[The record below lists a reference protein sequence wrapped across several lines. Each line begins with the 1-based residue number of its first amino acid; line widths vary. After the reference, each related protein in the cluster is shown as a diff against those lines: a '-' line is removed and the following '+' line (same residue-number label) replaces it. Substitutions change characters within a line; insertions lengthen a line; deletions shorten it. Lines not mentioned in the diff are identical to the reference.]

1 MQDTAL
7 PWLVLQ
13 LTHSP
18 VYVGLLVFARYAPFM
33 VFGLFSGA
41 LADRF
46 DNRRV
51 VIVTQASSMVV
62 AAGLA
67 VLAFS
72 GVHQLWPYF
81 VLAFLG
87 GAALVFDAPNRHALT
102 FQLVGRDELPNA
114 VALNS
119 SLFNAGRVVG
129 PALGGVLIAAFGVGW
144 CFAINAGSFLA
155 VLAGLLLMRSTE
167 LFPLDRGVVGTKTG
181 AAIRE
186 GFAYVWRSPQV
197 KLVLAITI
205 VVSATGFNF
214 RVLLPV
220 LASGTLHA
228 GAEVFGVLFA
238 CFGAGA
244 LLGALGAAALGRASW
259 KALILGSAG
268 FSGAMLLL
276 APVRNAVIAGALL
289 FVIGFCFSTWTAN
302 SQSILQLTAPD
313 RLRGRVLGLYLF
325 AFAGLAPIG
334 GLLAGWL
341 ADVGGTQLAFAVA
354 GAAGLTVTAL
364 AVAQARGWRLPS
376 RKPPLV
382 PVVED
387 PPELV
392 ARRPTPSG
400 RHRSRPS
407 PTALAASPAW
417 QLVRPCFSKYCWW

>member
-1 MQDTAL
+1 VTAALLALNSRTFSSLRKHRNYRLFFSGQLVSVSGTWMQDTAL

-33 VFGLFSGA
+33 AFGLFSGA

-51 VIVTQASSMVV
+51 VIVTQASSMLI

-67 VLAFS
+67 VLALS
-72 GVHQLWPYF
+72 GVDQLWPYF

-87 GAALVFDAPNRHALT
+87 GSALVFDAPNRHALT

-129 PALGGVLIAAFGVGW
+129 PAVGGVLIAAVGVGW
-144 CFAINAGSFLA
+144 CFAVNAGSFLA
-155 VLAGLLLMRSTE
+155 VLAGLLLMRSSE
-167 LFPLDRGVVGTKTG
+167 LFSLDRGLVSTKTG

-186 GFAYVWRSPQV
+186 GLAYVWRSPQL
-197 KLVLAITI
+197 KLVLGITI

-220 LASGTLHA
+220 LASGTLRA

-259 KALILGSAG
+259 KALILGAAG
-268 FSGAMLLL
+268 FSSGMLLL
-276 APVRNAVIAGALL
+276 APVRSAVVAAVLL

-313 RLRGRVLGLYLF
+313 RLRGRVLSLYLF
-325 AFAGLAPIG
+325 AFAGLSPVGA
-334 GLLAGWL
+334 LLAGWL
-341 ADVGGTQLAFAVA
+341 ADIGGTELAFAVA
-354 GAAGLTVTAL
+354 GLAGLTVTAL
-364 AVAQARGWRLPS
+364 AVAQSRGWRLPS

-382 PVVED
+382 PAVEE
-387 PPELV
+387 PP
-392 ARRPTPSG
+392 T
-400 RHRSRPS
+400 
-407 PTALAASPAW
+407 
-417 QLVRPCFSKYCWW
+417 

>member
-1 MQDTAL
+1 VTAALLALNSRTFSSLRKHRNYRLYFTGQIISVSGTWMQDTAL

-18 VYVGLLVFARYAPFM
+18 VYVGLLVFARYSPFLL
-33 VFGLFSGA
+33 FGLFSGA

-51 VIVTQASSMVV
+51 VIVTQASSMLV
-62 AAGLA
+62 AGGLA

-72 GVHQLWPYF
+72 GVDQVWPYF

-129 PALGGVLIAAFGVGW
+129 PAVGGVLIAAFGVAW

-155 VLAGLLLMRSTE
+155 VLTALLLMRPTE
-167 LFPLDRGVVGTKTG
+167 LFSLDRGPAGTKTG

-186 GFAYVWRSPQV
+186 GFAYVWASPQL

-205 VVSATGFNF
+205 IVSSTGFNF

-220 LASGTLHA
+220 LASDTLHA

-276 APVRNAVIAGALL
+276 APIHSAALAALIL

-325 AFAGLAPIG
+325 AFAGLSPVG

-341 ADVGGTQLAFAVA
+341 ADVGGTELAFAVA

-364 AVAQARGWRLPS
+364 AFAQARGWRMPS

-382 PVVED
+382 PVVEE
-387 PPELV
+387 PP
-392 ARRPTPSG
+392 T
-400 RHRSRPS
+400 
-407 PTALAASPAW
+407 
-417 QLVRPCFSKYCWW
+417 

>member
-1 MQDTAL
+1 MTAALLALNTRTFSSLRKHRNYRLYFGGQIVSVSGTWMQDTAL
-7 PWLVLQ
+7 PWLILG

-33 VFGLFSGA
+33 LFGLFSGA

-46 DNRRV
+46 DNRRF
-51 VIVTQASSMVV
+51 VIVTQSSSMLI
-62 AAGLA
+62 AACLT

-72 GVHQLWPYF
+72 GVDRLWPFY

-102 FQLVGRDELPNA
+102 FRLVGRAELPNA

-119 SLFNAGRVVG
+119 SLFNAARVVG
-129 PALGGVLIAAFGVGW
+129 PALGGLLIAAFGVGW
-144 CFAINAGSFLA
+144 CFAVNAGSFLA
-155 VLAGLLLMRSTE
+155 VLAGLLLMRPAE
-167 LFPLDRGVVGTKTG
+167 LFPVDRGSERQTTL
-181 AAIRE
+181 AASRE
-186 GFAYVWRSPQV
+186 GLAYVWRSPQV
-197 KLVLAITI
+197 KLVLAITL

-220 LASGTLHA
+220 LASQTLHA
-228 GAEVFGVLFA
+228 GAAVFGALFA

-244 LLGALGAAALGRASW
+244 LLGALGAAALARASW
-259 KALILGSAG
+259 KALVLGSAG

-276 APVRNAVIAGALL
+276 APVRSAGVAAALL

-325 AFAGLAPIG
+325 AFAGFSPVG

-341 ADVGGTQLAFAVA
+341 ADVGGTELAFAVA
-354 GAAGLTVTAL
+354 GVAGLTVTAL
-364 AVAQARGWRLPS
+364 AVARLRGTSLP
-376 RKPPLV
+376 RRRAPLIAV
-382 PVVED
+382 TE
-387 PPELV
+387 EE
-392 ARRPTPSG
+392 PS
-400 RHRSRPS
+400 
-407 PTALAASPAW
+407 
-417 QLVRPCFSKYCWW
+417 

>member
-1 MQDTAL
+1 MTAALLALNSRTFSSLRKHRNYRLFFSGQLVSVSGTWMQDTAL

-33 VFGLFSGA
+33 LFGLFSGA

-51 VIVTQASSMVV
+51 VIVTQASSMVI

-72 GVHQLWPYF
+72 GVHEVWPYF

-129 PALGGVLIAAFGVGW
+129 PAVGGVLIAAFGVGW

-155 VLAGLLLMRSTE
+155 VLAGLLLMRPSE
-167 LFPLDRGVVGTKTG
+167 LFSLDRGLVGTKTG

-186 GFAYVWRSPQV
+186 GFAYVWGSPQL

-205 VVSATGFNF
+205 VVSSTGFNF

-228 GAEVFGVLFA
+228 GAEVFGILFA

-268 FSGAMLLL
+268 FSSAILLL
-276 APVRNAVIAGALL
+276 APVRSAALAALLL

-313 RLRGRVLGLYLF
+313 RLRGRVLGIYLF
-325 AFAGLAPIG
+325 AFAGLSPIG

-341 ADVGGTQLAFAVA
+341 ADVGGTELAFGVA
-354 GAAGLTVTAL
+354 GTAGLTVTAL

-382 PVVED
+382 PAIEE
-387 PPELV
+387 PP
-392 ARRPTPSG
+392 T
-400 RHRSRPS
+400 
-407 PTALAASPAW
+407 
-417 QLVRPCFSKYCWW
+417 

>member
-1 MQDTAL
+1 MTAALLALNSRTFSSLRKHRNYRLFFSGQIVSVSGTWMQDTAL
-7 PWLVLQ
+7 PWLVLG

-33 VFGLFSGA
+33 AFGLFSGA

-51 VIVTQASSMVV
+51 VIVTQASSMLV
-62 AAGLA
+62 ASGLA

-72 GVHQLWPYF
+72 GVDRVWPYF

-87 GAALVFDAPNRHALT
+87 GSALVFDAPNRHALT
-102 FQLVGRDELPNA
+102 FQLVGRKELPNA

-129 PALGGVLIAAFGVGW
+129 PAVGGVLIAAVGIGW
-144 CFAINAGSFLA
+144 CFAINAGTFLA
-155 VLAGLLLMRSTE
+155 VLAGLLLMRPKE
-167 LFPLDRGVVGTKTG
+167 LFALDRGEDHAKAG

-186 GFAYVWRSPQV
+186 GLAYMWSSPQL
-197 KLVLAITI
+197 KLVLAITT

-220 LASGTLHA
+220 LASKTLHS

-244 LLGALGAAALGRASW
+244 LLGALAAAALSRASW

-276 APVRNAVIAGALL
+276 APVRSAAIAGALL
-289 FVIGFCFSTWTAN
+289 VVIGFCFSTWTAN

-313 RLRGRVLGLYLF
+313 RLRGRVMGLYLF
-325 AFAGLAPIG
+325 AFAGLSPVG

-341 ADVGGTQLAFAVA
+341 ADVGGTTLAFGVA
-354 GAAGLTVTAL
+354 GVAGLTVTAL
-364 AVAQARGWRLPS
+364 AVWRRRGVGLP
-376 RKPPLV
+376 RRRAPLV
-382 PVVED
+382 A
-387 PPELV
+387 V
-392 ARRPTPSG
+392 AEEEPS
-400 RHRSRPS
+400 
-407 PTALAASPAW
+407 
-417 QLVRPCFSKYCWW
+417 

>member
-1 MQDTAL
+1 MTAALLALNSRTFSSLRKHRNYRLFFSGQLVSVSGTWMQDTAL

-18 VYVGLLVFARYAPFM
+18 VYVGLLIFARYAPFM
-33 VFGLFSGA
+33 AFGLFSGA

-72 GVHQLWPYF
+72 GVDQVWPYF

-87 GAALVFDAPNRHALT
+87 GSALVFDAPNRHALT

-129 PALGGVLIAAFGVGW
+129 PAIGGVLIAAFGVSW
-144 CFAINAGSFLA
+144 CFAINAVTFLA
-155 VLAGLLLMRSTE
+155 VLAGLLLMRSAE
-167 LFPLDRGVVGTKTG
+167 LYPLDRGLVGTKTAG
-181 AAIRE
+181 AIRE
-186 GFAYVWRSPQV
+186 GLAYVWRSPQL
-197 KLVLAITI
+197 KLVLGITI

-259 KALILGSAG
+259 RALILGSAG
-268 FSGAMLLL
+268 FSSGMLLL
-276 APVRNAVIAGALL
+276 APVRNAGIAALL
-289 FVIGFCFSTWTAN
+289 LFAIGFCFSTWTAN

-325 AFAGLAPIG
+325 AFAGLAPVG

-341 ADVGGTQLAFAVA
+341 ADIGGTELAFAVA
-354 GAAGLTVTAL
+354 GTAGLTVTAL
-364 AVAQARGWRLPS
+364 AVAQSRGWRLPS

-382 PVVED
+382 PVVEE
-387 PPELV
+387 PQP
-392 ARRPTPSG
+392 
-400 RHRSRPS
+400 
-407 PTALAASPAW
+407 
-417 QLVRPCFSKYCWW
+417 

>member
-1 MQDTAL
+1 VTAALIALNSRTFSSLRRHRNYRLFFTGQIISVTGTWMQDTAL
-7 PWLVLQ
+7 PWLILG

-18 VYVGLLVFARYAPFM
+18 VYVGALVFARYVPFLA
-33 VFGLFSGA
+33 FGLFSGV

-51 VIVTQASSMVV
+51 VIATQTVSMLV
-62 AAGLA
+62 AACLA
-67 VLAFS
+67 VLAWS
-72 GVHQLWPYF
+72 GVSVPWPYF

-114 VALNS
+114 VALNA

-129 PALGGVLIAAFGVGW
+129 PAVGGLLIAAAGPGW
-144 CFAINAGSFLA
+144 CFAINSLSFLA
-155 VLAGLLLMRSTE
+155 VLTALLAMRVSDLFAVERSSATE
-167 LFPLDRGVVGTKTG
+167 RTG

-186 GFAYVWRSPQV
+186 GLRYVRRTRPV
-197 KLVLAITI
+197 LIVLATTA

-220 LASGTLHA
+220 LASTTLDA
-228 GAEVFGVLFA
+228 GAAVFGVLFA

-244 LLGALGAAALGRASW
+244 LLGALAAAAMSRASW
-259 KALILGSAG
+259 RALIMGSAG

-276 APVRNAVIAGALL
+276 APVRNVAVAAALL
-289 FVIGFCFSTWTAN
+289 LVIGFCFSTWTAN

-325 AFAGLAPIG
+325 AFAGLTPIG

-341 ADVGGTQLAFAVA
+341 ADVGGTELAFAVA
-354 GAAGLTVTAL
+354 GTCGLAATAL
-364 AVAQARGWRLPS
+364 AVTRLRGLGRP
-376 RKPPLV
+376 RRRT
-382 PVVED
+382 PVVA
-387 PPELV
+387 V
-392 ARRPTPSG
+392 AEEQRT
-400 RHRSRPS
+400 
-407 PTALAASPAW
+407 
-417 QLVRPCFSKYCWW
+417 V

>member
-1 MQDTAL
+1 VTAALLALNSRTFSSLRKHRNYRLFFSGQLVSVSGTWMQDTAL
-7 PWLVLQ
+7 PWLVLS
-13 LTHSP
+13 LTNSP
-18 VYVGLLVFARYAPFM
+18 VYVGMLIFARYAPFM
-33 VFGLFSGA
+33 LFGLFAGA

-51 VIVTQASSMVV
+51 VIVTQASSMLV
-62 AAGLA
+62 AAALA
-67 VLAFS
+67 VFAFS
-72 GVHQLWPYF
+72 GLHEIWPYF
-81 VLAFLG
+81 LLAFLG

-102 FQLVGRDELPNA
+102 FQLVGRNELPNA
-114 VALNS
+114 IALNS

-129 PALGGVLIAAFGVGW
+129 PAAGGLLIAALGVGW

-155 VLAGLLLMRSTE
+155 VLAGLLLMRPAD

-181 AAIRE
+181 VAIRE
-186 GFAYVWRSPQV
+186 GLAYVRRTPQV
-197 KLVLAITI
+197 MLVLAITI

-220 LASGTLHA
+220 LASATLQA

-244 LLGALGAAALGRASW
+244 LIGALGAAALGRPSW

-268 FSGAMLLL
+268 FSGTMLLL
-276 APVRNAVIAGALL
+276 SPVHNAAIAAALL

-325 AFAGLAPIG
+325 AFAGLAPVG

-341 ADVGGTQLAFAVA
+341 AEVGGTQLAFAVA

-364 AVAQARGWRLPS
+364 AVAKSRGWRLPT

-382 PVVED
+382 PAVEE
-387 PPELV
+387 PQP
-392 ARRPTPSG
+392 
-400 RHRSRPS
+400 
-407 PTALAASPAW
+407 
-417 QLVRPCFSKYCWW
+417 